1 MLPVAVGQS
10 WRAMA
15 PDLLVALAAG
25 VLVAGVVA
33 LVAAIARRR
42 VPAVFLAVW
51 IASALLL
58 ATMGAAG
65 AQRGWWVIVAVV
77 LVAVP
82 LVAGSLG
89 ALSALGTRAPGGAR
103 TPPTVGHHREAS
115 AARRP
120 LVPAA
125 VVGAVLV
132 LTLAAFLGW
141 PGPSGPPGAREGAV
155 GMTGAS
161 GAAGSTGTAKPTG
174 AAASFAQ
181 VGQRGDHAVTTFTYG
196 SRGGA
201 GVDVPTAAVDASALL
216 PDWPAALSQAWG
228 FDATRLP
235 LQATVWRPAGDGP
248 FPLVVVAHGNAP
260 VGSSELGFDYL
271 GETLAS
277 RGYVVASIDA
287 NVLNTGV
294 LASAPA
300 DAEAA
305 RAWLVRAHLR
315 QWQAWSDDAS
325 APKQVRRA
333 DLGAV
338 ALVGHSRGGE
348 AVAAAASMGQ
358 GSTSTGG
365 PGAQIDLRSVDIR
378 SVIAIAPSDGLFRPA
393 GPPVELTGVDYLTLA
408 GSYDADVLTFAGA
421 SQYARTTPPKGR
433 IKAAVA
439 LDRMNHAQFN
449 SRWGRHDGALGLAAH
464 VLGTAVLVEPE
475 QQRAAALG
483 LISGFLDLT
492 LKDEKAL
499 VSLFDGSL
507 AAVPAGGGDVT
518 ARRQFA
524 AGGATALKS
533 TGTSGT
539 ADAANLPS
547 RTGTSTIPVTRLRGD
562 GEVTRAF
569 AIPRG
574 ALTRE
579 GAVRLDLADASLQR
593 APGAVAIA
601 LRIEDT
607 AGKSVTVPLGAD
619 GRLAGALPGR
629 FTKAAALMPT
639 AQREPV
645 LSTYTVP
652 ARAMT
657 GIDPRAV
664 ATVTLIVTDPGADGV
679 YVGPVTVGPLS

>member
-1 MLPVAVGQS
+1 M
-10 WRAMA
+10 
-15 PDLLVALAAG
+15 
-25 VLVAGVVA
+25 
-33 LVAAIARRR
+33 
-42 VPAVFLAVW
+42 PAVFVAVW
-51 IASALLL
+51 ISSALLL

-65 AQRGWWVIVAVV
+65 AQRGWWLIVAVV

-82 LVAGSLG
+82 LLAGSLG
-89 ALSALGTRAPGGAR
+89 ALGALGGLGARAPRGAR
-103 TPPTVGHHREAS
+103 PPQTVGRREAP
-115 AARRP
+115 ATRRP

-125 VVGAVLV
+125 VVGTVVVLA
-132 LTLAAFLGW
+132 LAAFLVW

-161 GAAGSTGTAKPTG
+161 GAAGATGAAKPTG
-174 AAASFAQ
+174 AASPFAQ
-181 VGQRGDHAVTTFTYG
+181 VGHRGDHAVTTFTYG
-196 SRGGA
+196 SRGGE

-235 LQATVWRPAGDGP
+235 LEATVWRPVGDGP
-248 FPLVVVAHGNAP
+248 FPLVVVAHGNAS

-287 NVLNTGV
+287 NFLNTGV

-300 DAEAA
+300 GAETA

-325 APKQVRRA
+325 APEQVRGA
-333 DLGAV
+333 DVGAV

-348 AVAAAASMGQ
+348 AVAAAASMGR
-358 GSTSTGG
+358 GATSTGG

-421 SQYARTTPPKGR
+421 AQYARTTPPRGR
-433 IKAAVA
+433 VKAAVA

-483 LISGFLDLT
+483 LVSGFLDLT

-499 VSLFDGSL
+499 VSLFDGSI
-507 AAVPAGGGDVT
+507 ADVPAGGGDVT

-524 AGGATALKS
+524 VGGATAL
-533 TGTSGT
+533 TAGAVAAGT
-539 ADAANLPS
+539 ADAGNLPT
-547 RTGTSTIPVTRLRGD
+547 RTGTSTIPVTHLRGD

-574 ALTRE
+574 ALTPE
-579 GAVRLDLADASLQR
+579 GAVRIDLADASLER

-601 LRIEDT
+601 VRLEDA
-607 AGKSVTVPLGAD
+607 AGQDVTVPLGAD

-629 FTKAAALMPT
+629 FTKAATLMPT

-652 ARAMT
+652 ARA
-657 GIDPRAV
+657 
-664 ATVTLIVTDPGADGV
+664 
-679 YVGPVTVGPLS
+679 